1 MILPR
6 RLAAGSTQ
14 MKGSEYAVAP
24 EQGKKT
30 DVDHKGIM
38 VIKLSVSEYWIQVEQ
53 NSCNQCVLTYIQ
65 SYMNPPSVT
74 HNFLVLMGSSKTSTA
89 SM

>member
-53 NSCNQCVLTYIQ
+53 NSCNSLCSDIHSILYEYTF
-65 SYMNPPSVT
+65 SHT
-74 HNFLVLMGSSKTSTA
+74 
-89 SM
+89 